1 MKRVSKKI
9 KSKNQL
15 KSPKQTFDISF
26 DSVDE
31 YSDKKSKHLKKK
43 KHTI

>member
-26 DSVDE
+26 DSEDE
-31 YSDKKSKHLKKK
+31 YSDKKVNISKK
-43 KHTI
+43 